1 MDLKSMFDTFGPF
14 MRPNMHSFEGYIRFI
29 MAQPKHK
36 AKIRARQMRDSKRK
50 K

>member
-1 MDLKSMFDTFGPF
+1 MPISIFDYIGPY

-36 AKIRARQMRDSKRK
+36 AKRRARQMRDMKRK